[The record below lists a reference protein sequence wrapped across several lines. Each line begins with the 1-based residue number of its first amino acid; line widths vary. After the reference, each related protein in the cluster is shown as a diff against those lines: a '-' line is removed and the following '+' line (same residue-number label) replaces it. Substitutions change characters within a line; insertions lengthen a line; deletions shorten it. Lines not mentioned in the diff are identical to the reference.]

1 MKKLI
6 LVLTGIFAFVIINA
20 QSLEDIITKYTA
32 ANKLDQIS
40 KLKTIKL
47 TGNMSMMGMEM
58 SMEIWMKNPD
68 KIKTVSIMNGM
79 ETVQVY
85 DGVKGYMINPMT
97 GSTDPV
103 EMTQEQI
110 KETLR
115 GNMFQNYMAT
125 YLKNGQIKLA
135 GEEKVNDKPA
145 FKLKASIEGG
155 VNVDLYID
163 KATYLLVKI
172 STTSQGMSMDSYPSD
187 YTENN
192 GVFLPMKTTTSAKGM
207 EFALQFTKV
216 EVDIPMDDSI
226 FKVKK

>member
-97 GSTDPV
+97 GSVDPV

-125 YLKNGQIKLA
+125 YLKNGQLKLA

-145 FKLKASIEGG
+145 YKLKASIEGG

-163 KATYLLVKI
+163 KGTYLLVKI

-207 EFALQFTKV
+207 EFTLQFTKV

>member
-6 LVLTGIFAFVIINA
+6 LALTGIFAFVIINA
-20 QSLEDIITKYTA
+20 QSLEDIITRYTA

-85 DGVKGYMINPMT
+85 DGVKGYMKNPMT
-97 GSTDPV
+97 GSADPV

-125 YLKNGQIKLA
+125 YLKNGQLKLA

-145 FKLKASIEGG
+145 YKLKASIEGG

-207 EFALQFTKV
+207 EFTLQFTKV